1 MASLSRKENLST
13 FPKWEDVALNQFG
26 INANVTQL
34 SLHLERNCA
43 TEANRSA
50 LLRIKPVAEAV

>member
-1 MASLSRKENLST
+1 MSRN
-13 FPKWEDVALNQFG
+13 
-26 INANVTQL
+26 L

-50 LLRIKPVAEAV
+50 LLRIKLVAEAI